1 MYIDR
6 IAENNILRNLDNKK
20 ILILLGAR
28 QVGKTTLIK
37 KTLQSKKTAFLNFD
51 IEVDKQRFLA
61 VSKLQP
67 SEVSS
72 FFQQPDFLVIDE
84 VQRLPEV
91 PRIIKGWYDSGLD
104 IKLILLGSSS
114 FDIQNKMVESLAG
127 RNIKI
132 ILPPLLFKEII
143 AEQEWNSGA
152 FEQAFLLENFYPQ
165 IKTLLTQS
173 IIFGNYPE
181 AVTTADKP
189 ALLMNLINDYL
200 FKDVLQIGLIK
211 TPDLIRKLLMLLAHQ
226 LGSEVSVSELA
237 TALGMSRVTVER
249 YLFLL
254 EQSYV
259 IFRLPA
265 FSTNPRKEITKN
277 HKIYFWDTGIR
288 NALLNDFNFSEMR
301 ADIGALWENWV
312 IAEIA
317 KDNALNDFRKNLY
330 FWRTRSGSEVDL
342 VVKKD
347 DTLNAYEIKW
357 SDRKQRLNKA
367 FFNQYKTTV
376 KLITK
381 NLNTGLPILK

>member
-6 IAENNILRNLDNKK
+6 IAKHTINKNLDNKK
-20 ILILLGAR
+20 IIILLGAR
-28 QVGKTTLIK
+28 QVGKTTLMQK
-37 KTLQSKKTAFLNFD
+37 SLQNKDAAFINFD

-61 VSKLQP
+61 ASKLQP
-67 SEVSS
+67 SEVKN
-72 FFQQPDFLVIDE
+72 FFHQPDIIIIDE
-84 VQRLPEV
+84 VQRLPQA
-91 PRIIKGWYDSGLD
+91 PQIIKGWYDSGLD

-114 FDIQNKMVESLAG
+114 FDIQNKMVESLTG

-132 ILPPLLFKEII
+132 ILPPLLFKEVIARQDWNAGNFKASFII
-143 AEQEWNSGA
+143 
-152 FEQAFLLENFYPQ
+152 ENFYPQ
-165 IKTLLTQS
+165 IKTLLMQS

-189 ALLMNLINDYL
+189 ALLINLINDYL
-200 FKDVLQIGLIK
+200 FKDILQIGLIK

-226 LGSEVSVSELA
+226 IGSEVSVNELA
-237 TALGMSRVTVER
+237 SGLGMSRVTVER

-254 EQSYV
+254 EQSFV

-288 NALLNDFNFSEMR
+288 NALLNDFNFSDMR
-301 ADIGALWENWV
+301 GDIGALWENWV

-317 KDNALNDFRKNLY
+317 KHNALNGFREDLY

-342 VVKKD
+342 VIRKD
-347 DTLNAYEIKW
+347 DTIKAYEIKW
-357 SDRKQRLNKA
+357 SDKKKRVNRA
-367 FFNQYKTTV
+367 FFNQYQTPV
-376 KLITK
+376 ELITN
-381 NLNTGLPILK
+381 NLKTDLPIL

>member
-6 IAENNILRNLDNKK
+6 IAADKIKANLDNQK
-20 ILILLGAR
+20 IIILLGAR

-37 KTLQSKKTAFLNFD
+37 KTLQHKKTVFLNFD
-51 IEVDKQRFLA
+51 VEVDKQRFLA

-67 SEVSS
+67 SEVSN

-84 VQRLPEV
+84 VQRLPEA

-114 FDIQNKMVESLAG
+114 FDIQNKTVESLAG

-132 ILPPLLFKEII
+132 ILPPLLFTEII
-143 AEQEWNSGA
+143 ARQDWNTGK
-152 FEQAFLLENFYPQ
+152 FDQAFLLENFYPQ
-165 IKTLLTQS
+165 IKTLLLQS
-173 IIFGNYPE
+173 IIYGNYPE
-181 AVTTADKP
+181 AVTTANKP
-189 ALLMNLINDYL
+189 ALLINLINDYL

-237 TALGMSRVTVER
+237 SALGMSRVTVER

-265 FSTNPRKEITKN
+265 FSTNPRKEIIKN
-277 HKIYFWDTGIR
+277 HKIYFWDTGVR

-301 ADIGALWENWV
+301 GDIGALWENWV
-312 IAEIA
+312 ISEIA
-317 KDNALNDFRKNLY
+317 KHNALNGFRKNLY

-342 VVKKD
+342 VIKKGVE
-347 DTLNAYEIKW
+347 NGK
-357 SDRKQRLNKA
+357 
-367 FFNQYKTTV
+367 
-376 KLITK
+376 
-381 NLNTGLPILK
+381 

>member
-6 IAENNILRNLDNKK
+6 IAADKIKANLDNQK
-20 ILILLGAR
+20 IIILLGAR

-37 KTLQSKKTAFLNFD
+37 KTLQSEKTVFLNFD
-51 IEVDKQRFLA
+51 VEVDKQRFLA
-61 VSKLQP
+61 ASKLQP
-67 SEVSS
+67 SEAGN

-84 VQRLPEV
+84 VQRLPEA

-132 ILPPLLFKEII
+132 ILPPLLFTEII
-143 AEQEWNSGA
+143 AKQNWNTGK
-152 FEQAFLLENFYPQ
+152 FDQAFLLENFYPQ
-165 IKTLLTQS
+165 IKTLLLQS
-173 IIFGNYPE
+173 IIYGNYPE

-189 ALLMNLINDYL
+189 ALLINLINDYL
-200 FKDVLQIGLIK
+200 FKDVMQIGLIK

-237 TALGMSRVTVER
+237 SALGMSRVTVER

-265 FSTNPRKEITKN
+265 FSTNPRKEIIKN
-277 HKIYFWDTGIR
+277 HKIYFWDTGVR

-301 ADIGALWENWV
+301 GDIGALWENWV
-312 IAEIA
+312 ISEIA
-317 KDNALNDFRKNLY
+317 KHNALNGFRKNLY

-347 DTLNAYEIKW
+347 EKLKAYEIKW
-357 SDRKQRLNKA
+357 TGKKYRINKA
-367 FFNQYKTTV
+367 FFNQYKTPV
-376 KLITK
+376 ELITK
-381 NLNTGLPILK
+381 NLKTDLPIL